1 MATATKKPSN
11 SKVAEPAKKAYD
23 HEEIKVRKVNFRIN
37 KDLNRFYYKGNPF
50 STHFINVLHILFPT
64 GERFFVNSVLKH
76 QKQITDE
83 KLKKQMR
90 NFCGQEGIHSSMHER
105 FWNILNENG
114 YIIKG
119 YENHIDNL
127 LHKVVAKIESEG
139 TRLNNVDLVATVCLE
154 HFTALFG
161 HALFAN
167 VDLSE
172 KNVPQDMAELFL
184 WHASE
189 EIEHKSVAFDVL
201 QEVDKDEYVKRI
213 IAMPVATAI
222 LYFYLS
228 IGTIMMLYQDRKHL
242 QITKLP
248 KQFFEFAT
256 GLFTE
261 LHGEVFKEYFS
272 FFKKDFHPSDLNDY
286 HYAEEFFKDKAYA

>member
-37 KDLNRFYYKGNPF
+37 KELNRFYYKGNPF

-172 KNVPQDMAELFL
+172 KKVPQDMAELFL